1 MSNLKLINDS
11 CMEQEV
17 DAIVNAA
24 NKYLAAGGGICGAI
38 FNKAGYMEL
47 THACSQVN
55 TPLQDGEAAITPAF
69 GIKNAKYI
77 IHAVGPDFNATPE
90 AFKELFEAYYHSLIV
105 LKNNNL
111 HSIAFP
117 LISAGIFGGALANP
131 VKEST
136 KQCYQAYKQFCDK
149 FPDYAVN
156 VVLCAF
162 SQKEMKEA
170 QDVFKDFSI

>member
-90 AFKELFEAYYHSLIV
+90 AFKELF
-105 LKNNNL
+105 
-111 HSIAFP
+111 
-117 LISAGIFGGALANP
+117 
-131 VKEST
+131 
-136 KQCYQAYKQFCDK
+136 
-149 FPDYAVN
+149 
-156 VVLCAF
+156 
-162 SQKEMKEA
+162 
-170 QDVFKDFSI
+170 

>member
-105 LKNNNL
+105 HLTT
-111 HSIAFP
+111 
-117 LISAGIFGGALANP
+117 LIISKKPGNTGISRDIRTEFTTDLLL
-131 VKEST
+131 S
-136 KQCYQAYKQFCDK
+136 D
-149 FPDYAVN
+149 
-156 VVLCAF
+156 
-162 SQKEMKEA
+162 
-170 QDVFKDFSI
+170 

>member
-90 AFKELFEAYYHSLIV
+90 AFKEPFEAYYHSLIV

-117 LISAGIFGGALANP
+117 LISAGIL
-131 VKEST
+131 
-136 KQCYQAYKQFCDK
+136 
-149 FPDYAVN
+149 
-156 VVLCAF
+156 VVL
-162 SQKEMKEA
+162 
-170 QDVFKDFSI
+170 

>member
-77 IHAVGPDFNATPE
+77 IHAVGPDLMPRPKHLKSFLKPIIILL
-90 AFKELFEAYYHSLIV
+90 LFLKIV
-105 LKNNNL
+105 TY
-111 HSIAFP
+111 IALPFH
-117 LISAGIFGGALANP
+117 
-131 VKEST
+131 
-136 KQCYQAYKQFCDK
+136 
-149 FPDYAVN
+149 
-156 VVLCAF
+156 
-162 SQKEMKEA
+162 
-170 QDVFKDFSI
+170 

>member
-38 FNKAGYMEL
+38 FNKAGYM
-47 THACSQVN
+47 
-55 TPLQDGEAAITPAF
+55 EAAITPAF

-105 LKNNNL
+105 LKNSNL

-149 FPDYAVN
+149 FPDYDVN